1 MRLLNHQTLN
11 SREIVKTQVLS
22 PGKKKPDQPVDSRIT
37 MCAQDLAHTNYIHL
51 NQTNSHTHELCNNDC
66 FRPRFSPLK
75 THTHSHVCSSLNGT
89 KVSPFGIDLED
100 KQ

>member
-1 MRLLNHQTLN
+1 MRDEIAEPPNIEFMRN
-11 SREIVKTQVLS
+11 SEDSSAFPWQKN
-22 PGKKKPDQPVDSRIT
+22 PDQPVDSRIT

-75 THTHSHVCSSLNGT
+75 THTHTHMFV
-89 KVSPFGIDLED
+89 VA
-100 KQ
+100 